1 MSNKFTQGWLGLW
14 FHYDNDISIY
24 WNRAETFTIYDDS
37 KLPRKEI
44 NCFTV
49 EETLTP
55 KQAELIADEWLEE
68 QIEEEKL
75 KDADI
80 FHNEE
85 DMEFQFHSP
94 DLFKM

>member
-1 MSNKFTQGWLGLW
+1 MSNYQGLW
-14 FHYDNDISIY
+14 FYYDNDISIY

-85 DMEFQFHSP
+85 DMEFQFESP